1 MYLSQIVNEVFKI
14 PKKQLGYSN
23 LIKLQWEAIKS
34 LAGDRSIVIT
44 KVDKGSSV
52 VVWDRLDYL
61 MEAEKDLENRKSVPR
76 SQV

>member
-1 MYLSQIVNEVFKI
+1 M
-14 PKKQLGYSN
+14 
-23 LIKLQWEAIKS
+23 IKLQWEAIKS